1 MSMTLDW
8 GLHRAML
15 LPAMISSSQCVHLEH
30 PGNNIAGPDNN
41 SDPQCL
47 VPGAS
52 LCPQLGTIIA
62 RHALIQNLEEYW
74 KSDEQLHLPWESGSF
89 EWNKLTR
96 KSFTRLASGSAY
108 CQHAASCRYC
118 QSSVTPMSQFVV
130 SRVTS
135 VSAELHRPGHL
146 GIDITSFCSS

>member
-118 QSSVTPMSQFVV
+118 QSSVTPVSQFVV
-130 SRVTS
+130 SGDKCLRGT
-135 VSAELHRPGHL
+135 AQAGHL